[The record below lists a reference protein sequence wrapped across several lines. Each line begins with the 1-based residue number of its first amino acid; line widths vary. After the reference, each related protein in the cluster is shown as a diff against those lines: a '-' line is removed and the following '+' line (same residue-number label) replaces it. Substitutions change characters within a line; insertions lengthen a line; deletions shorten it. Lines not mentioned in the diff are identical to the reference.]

1 MPKPSF
7 ITTGLF
13 IFLRRFPVLFNLS
26 SQNDG
31 LLSALYK
38 AMADISKTLFEKAKK
53 EKEEGHLDGK
63 EESSVIGL
71 LSALF
76 AAAQACR

>member
-1 MPKPSF
+1 
-7 ITTGLF
+7 
-13 IFLRRFPVLFNLS
+13 
-26 SQNDG
+26 
-31 LLSALYK
+31 
-38 AMADISKTLFEKAKK
+38 MADISKTLFEKAKK
-53 EKEEGHLDGK
+53 EKGEGHLDGK